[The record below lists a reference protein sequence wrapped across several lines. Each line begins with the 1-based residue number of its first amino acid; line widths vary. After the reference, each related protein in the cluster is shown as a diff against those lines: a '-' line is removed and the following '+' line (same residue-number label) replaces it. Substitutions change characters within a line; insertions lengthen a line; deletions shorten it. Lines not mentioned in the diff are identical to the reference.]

1 MSGWT
6 DSIVTFQNKL
16 ATILQ
21 FRRAGRSLLRGI
33 TTARLVFR
41 RLSLA
46 IENLNLYCNL
56 SRSTHRTNLWANHS
70 RSDRRVL
77 HMQTYCFPRMWH
89 QIIPEPKAQI
99 RKARLWSIILG
110 RRLPPMFLVS
120 FWGRRLLIIMV
131 TWWYVCY
138 AILSGW
144 HLMVDIDFV
153 FIMLDNKPSYR
164 RSMHTYL

>member
-6 DSIVTFQNKL
+6 DSIVTSRSKL

-21 FRRAGRSLLRGI
+21 FRRAGRSLLCGI

-138 AILSGW
+138 NLFNAW
-144 HLMVDIDFV
+144 HRMVDPVFV
-153 FIMLDNKPSYR
+153 HYAR
-164 RSMHTYL
+164 